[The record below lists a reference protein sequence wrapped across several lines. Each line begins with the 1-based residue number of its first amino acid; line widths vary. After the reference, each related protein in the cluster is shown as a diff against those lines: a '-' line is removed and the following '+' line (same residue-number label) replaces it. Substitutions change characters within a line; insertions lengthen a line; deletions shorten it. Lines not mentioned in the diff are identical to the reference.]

1 MSDDVDPDELAHA
14 AAVKAMF
21 ELHQRVGRKALEKAL
36 EALDLMDAGDI
47 PIAVA
52 VQLLKFGADLER
64 RAVLGIEPDG
74 EDDPFSKLA
83 GALEKSD

>member
-1 MSDDVDPDELAHA
+1 MTDDAEDQAHA
-14 AAVKAMF
+14 EAVRQMY
-21 ELHQRVGRKALEKAL
+21 ELHRDVGRKALTKAL
-36 EALDLMDAGDI
+36 DAIDQMDAADI

-74 EDDPFSKLA
+74 EDDPFSALA
-83 GALEKSD
+83 GALGDG